1 MIIVN
6 KSLVVA
12 FLESSSVPKKVGGV
26 SYVLACREFIERRG
40 IAHTRIF
47 SHQSIKWFI
56 MGEAIASE
64 EMTYPGINIMD
75 GKASSKLARGRRGRN
90 GVKPTINAS
99 QYWGS
104 KAE

>member
-6 KSLVVA
+6 ESLVIV

-26 SYVLACREFIERRG
+26 SYMLACRKFVERRD
-40 IAHTRIF
+40 ITHTRIF
-47 SHQSIKWFI
+47 SHQSIRWFI

-75 GKASSKLARGRRGRN
+75 GKASSGLARGRRGRN
-90 GVKPTINAS
+90 GIKPTINAS

-104 KAE
+104 KAK